1 MQLGNSR
8 QKGKDSRGE
17 ETGDLEG
24 EHMFRWYQDP
34 SVERAGHSACEQ
46 GPLSCARRKN
56 DLKMGDVE
64 KDWEVFVQKCA
75 QCRTVEKRGKHKTG
89 PNFHVHLS
97 ERQFRRLD
105 SVTPVPAGTRAS
117 PGERR
122 R

>member
-1 MQLGNSR
+1 MCSWGIVDR
-8 QKGKDSRGE
+8 RERTAE
-17 ETGDLEG
+17 ERRRETWRENICLDGTKTL
-24 EHMFRWYQDP
+24 
-34 SVERAGHSACEQ
+34 RAGHSACEQ